1 VAGDEVTCDESQ
13 IQINMTGIP
22 AIVLAG
28 GLGTRLR
35 SVISDLPK
43 PMAPVCGKPFLHYIF
58 QYLRKQGISDVV
70 LSVGYKSEVI
80 KDFFGEKYAGINIRY
95 AVEQEP
101 LGTGGGIA
109 QAMAMIDSDA
119 FVLNG
124 DTFFDVDLT
133 ELYDFYKKANAEIAL
148 ALRRMYRFDRYGT
161 VEAGNRDRVLQ
172 FHEKQYRNEGL
183 INGGVYVLNK
193 NLFRKV
199 EEIEEAPLPQK
210 FSFEKDILEKHL
222 NHLHFHG
229 KEFKGYFID
238 IGIPEDYSKAQEDF
252 K

>member
-1 VAGDEVTCDESQ
+1 
-13 IQINMTGIP
+13 MTGIP

-35 SVISDLPK
+35 SVISDMPK
-43 PMAPVCGKPFLHYIF
+43 PMAPVCDKPFLHYIF
-58 QYLRKQGISDVV
+58 QYMHKQSIADVI
-70 LSVGYKSEVI
+70 LSVGYKSEMI
-80 KDFFGEKYAGINIRY
+80 KDFFGEKYLDINIKY
-95 AVEQEP
+95 AVEEEP
-101 LGTGGGIA
+101 LGTGGGIR

-124 DTFFDVDLT
+124 DTFFDVDLK
-133 ELYDFYKKANAEIAL
+133 ELYDFSQHRKSDIAL
-148 ALRRMYRFDRYGT
+148 ALRRMYHFDRYGT
-161 VEAGNRDRVLQ
+161 VEVGNQDRVLQ

-193 NLFRKV
+193 DLFKKV
-199 EEIEEAPLPQK
+199 EEIEEAPLPKK

-222 NHLHFHG
+222 LPLRYNG

-238 IGIPEDYSKAQEDF
+238 IGIPEDYNKAQEDF
-252 K
+252 KA

>member
-1 VAGDEVTCDESQ
+1 MIETS
-13 IQINMTGIP
+13 IP

-35 SVISDLPK
+35 SVISDMPK
-43 PMAPVCGKPFLHYIF
+43 PMAPVGDKPFLHFIF
-58 QYLRKQGISDVV
+58 QYLQKQGITDVV
-70 LSVGYKSEVI
+70 LSVGYKSEMI
-80 KDFFGEKYAGINIRY
+80 SDFFGEKYAGINIRY
-95 AVEQEP
+95 AVENEP

-124 DTFFDVDLT
+124 DTFFDVDLSD
-133 ELYDFYKKANAEIAL
+133 LYSFYKKRNADIAL
-148 ALRRMYRFDRYGT
+148 ALRRMYHFDRYGT
-161 VEAGNRDRVLQ
+161 VEVGNHDRVLQ

-183 INGGVYVLNK
+183 INGGVYVLSK
-193 NLFRKV
+193 DLFKKV
-199 EEIEEAPLPQK
+199 QAEEETDLPQK

-222 NHLHFHG
+222 NHLHYHG

-238 IGIPEDYSKAQEDF
+238 IGIPEDYQKAQEDF

>member
-1 VAGDEVTCDESQ
+1 LLS
-13 IQINMTGIP
+13 GIP

-43 PMAPVCGKPFLHYIF
+43 PMAPVAGKPFLHYIF
-58 QYLRKQGISDVV
+58 LYLQKQGITDAV

-80 KDFFGEKYAGINIRY
+80 QEFFGDKYAGINIRY
-95 AVEQEP
+95 AVENEP
-101 LGTGGGIA
+101 LGTGGGIR
-109 QAMAMIDSDA
+109 QAMSLIDSDA

-124 DTFFDVDLT
+124 DTFFDVDLSVLH
-133 ELYDFYKKANAEIAL
+133 EFYTKSSSDITL
-148 ALRRMYRFDRYGT
+148 ALKRMYHFDRYGT
-161 VEAGNRDRVLQ
+161 VEIGNQERVLQ
-172 FHEKQYRNEGL
+172 FHEKQYRADGL
-183 INGGVYVLNK
+183 INGGVYVLSK

-199 EEIEEAPLPQK
+199 EAIEEAMLPQK

-222 NHLHFHG
+222 LPLHYHG

-238 IGIPEDYSKAQEDF
+238 IGIPEDYDKAQQDL

>member
-1 VAGDEVTCDESQ
+1 MAV
-13 IQINMTGIP
+13 IP

-35 SVISDLPK
+35 SVISDMPK
-43 PMAPVCGKPFLHYIF
+43 PMAPVNGKPFLHYIF
-58 QYLRKQGISDVV
+58 QYLHKQGISDVV
-70 LSVGYKSEVI
+70 LSVGYKWELI
-80 KDFFGEKYAGINIRY
+80 KDFFGEEYAGINIRY
-95 AVEQEP
+95 ALEEEP

-109 QAMAMIDSDA
+109 QAMALINSDA

-124 DTFFDVDLT
+124 DTFFDVDLQ
-133 ELYDFYKKANAEIAL
+133 ELYSFYKKRNSDIAL
-148 ALRRMYRFDRYGT
+148 ALRRMHHFDRYGT
-161 VEAGNRDRVLQ
+161 VEVGNQDRVLQ

-193 NLFRKV
+193 DLFKKA
-199 EEIEEAPLPQK
+199 EEIEETPLPQK
-210 FSFEKDILEKHL
+210 FSFEKDMLEKHL
-222 NHLHFHG
+222 NHLHYHG

-238 IGIPEDYSKAQEDF
+238 IGIPEDYNKAQEDF

>member
-1 VAGDEVTCDESQ
+1 LQTS
-13 IQINMTGIP
+13 IP
-22 AIVLAG
+22 TIVLAG

-35 SVISDLPK
+35 SVVSDLPK

-58 QYLRKQGISDVV
+58 QYLQKQGITEVI

-80 KDFFGEKYAGINIRY
+80 KEFFGEKYAGINIRY
-95 AVEQEP
+95 AVEEEP

-124 DTFFDVDLT
+124 DTFFDVDLAD
-133 ELYDFYKKANAEIAL
+133 LYSFYKKNNADIAL
-148 ALRRMYRFDRYGT
+148 ALRRMYHFDRYGT
-161 VEAGNRDRVLQ
+161 VEVGNQARVLQ
-172 FHEKQYRNEGL
+172 FHEKQYRKEGL

-193 NLFRKV
+193 DLFKKAA
-199 EEIEEAPLPQK
+199 EIEEQALPQK

-222 NHLHFHG
+222 IALRYHG

-238 IGIPEDYSKAQEDF
+238 IGIPEDYNKAQEDF

>member
-1 VAGDEVTCDESQ
+1 MKP
-13 IQINMTGIP
+13 IGIP

-35 SVISDLPK
+35 SVVSDLPK
-43 PMAPVCGKPFLHYIF
+43 PMAPVCGKPFLHFIF
-58 QYLRKQGISDVV
+58 LYLQRQGITEVI

-80 KDFFGEKYAGINIRY
+80 KDFFGNNYASINIKY
-95 AVEQEP
+95 AVEEEP

-109 QAMAMIDSDA
+109 QAMAMIDSDV

-124 DTFFDVDLT
+124 DTFFDVDLSD
-133 ELYDFYKKANAEIAL
+133 LYGFFQKTNADIAL
-148 ALRRMYRFDRYGT
+148 ALKRMYHFERYGT
-161 VEAGNRDRVLQ
+161 VQVGNRDRVLQ
-172 FHEKQYRNEGL
+172 FHEKAYRKDGL

-193 NLFRKV
+193 DLFKKAA
-199 EEIEEAPLPQK
+199 EIAEEALPQK

-222 NHLHFHG
+222 VPLHYHG

-238 IGIPEDYSKAQEDF
+238 IGIPEDYLKAQEDF